1 MLDPVSP
8 YCVLPRFQVRSI
20 PVTKRGVYFAV
31 RDEGACLSLIAL
43 RVYYITC
50 PNVTL
55 NHAFFPETPTAADIT
70 AIVAQEGRC
79 VSNAQMVE
87 TPRLVCKGDGEWT
100 LPTGGCK
107 CRPGHE
113 PAGHEC
119 RGKYRLGPAPTHT
132 FCGAAVSDM
141 KSVLV

>member
-1 MLDPVSP
+1 M
-8 YCVLPRFQVRSI
+8 QVRSI

-70 AIVAQEGRC
+70 AIVAREGRC
-79 VSNAQMVE
+79 VPNAQMVE

-113 PAGHEC
+113 AVGHEC
-119 RGKYRLGPAPTHT
+119 KRKFWEPFAWRNRGWGLKGGGEGLGVEGGVIHDE
-132 FCGAAVSDM
+132 VD
-141 KSVLV
+141 